1 MAVSAGDG
9 ARDGIQDNVSYP
21 KDTIWGGMMLLC
33 IITRTL
39 GGTGPDH
46 DAAGPTPLESIPMSD
61 AARQELAEHIAVLLE
76 RCRLGREQITAGGAL
91 RPAFALLASW
101 QSGRLAWTHSDLLAS
116 PRFGPA
122 ARFFLSDLYGDQDYS
137 PRDEG
142 MERVYP
148 VMIRLMPA
156 GALKS
161 IAMGI
166 TMHAMTQ
173 ELDVRMVEVLFDEMG
188 VTDQLDADLYAEAY
202 RRCNNAADRARQ
214 IRLISEIG
222 HTLDDVVHHALIYNM
237 VRLARRP
244 ARMAGFGPLHDFIE
258 RGFSAFRH
266 LDGASRFLQ
275 TIDRR
280 ETRIMESILAGRPT
294 ETWSP
299 PQGGIVGPLIRPGDR
314 QD

>member
-1 MAVSAGDG
+1 
-9 ARDGIQDNVSYP
+9 
-21 KDTIWGGMMLLC
+21 MLLC

-39 GGTGPDH
+39 SEKRPDH
-46 DAAGPTPLESIPMSD
+46 NAAGPTPLESSPMSD
-61 AARQELAEHIAVLLE
+61 AARQELAERIALLLD
-76 RCRLGREQITAGGAL
+76 RCRLGREQITAGGVL
-91 RPAFALLASW
+91 RPDFALLARW

-148 VMIRLMPA
+148 AMVRLMPV

-173 ELDVRMVEVLFDEMG
+173 ELDIRMVEVLFEQMG
-188 VTDQLDADLYAEAY
+188 VTDQLDADRYAEAY
-202 RRCNNAADRARQ
+202 RRCDNAADRARQ
-214 IRLISEIG
+214 IRLISDVG
-222 HTLDDVVHHALIYNM
+222 HTLDDVVHHSLVYNM
-237 VRLARRP
+237 VRLAKRP

-258 RGFSAFRH
+258 RGFVAFRH
-266 LDGASRFLQ
+266 LDGASGFLQ

-294 ETWSP
+294 AIWSP
-299 PQGGIVGPLIRPGDR
+299 PKGGIVGPLIRPDDR